1 MLQLK
6 IFLETRQ
13 ENKMKRIIKCKVCK
27 TTIEVEGK
35 KPKNTM
41 NKIFPALVD
50 SNHFKHNCKKQG
62 DQK

>member
-1 MLQLK
+1 
-6 IFLETRQ
+6 
-13 ENKMKRIIKCKVCK
+13 MKRIIKCKVCK

-50 SNHFKHNCKKQG
+50 SNHFKHNCNKQG